1 MTATTTA
8 TPRPTTTGARP
19 GWGPVQLLAVLGV
32 VLVLAQ
38 IWVWG
43 AWLADG
49 PRQVTEFQDPDD
61 FTFKA
66 ARVMEVGMG
75 LTFLAMVVWLV
86 RRCLRERTLVFDA
99 KLFIAGMAAI
109 WLDAWTNFVA
119 PIWLYNTNF
128 TNTPPPTA
136 YLPGVINP
144 VMEDMPFPTL
154 FHAFNYPVAC
164 LGAGIVVS
172 ALLTRLRRRYPTAR
186 TATLLGLCALFG
198 MAFDLAY
205 ESFMIR
211 SGMWVFP
218 GTPDELALWG
228 SQYTKFPIFEIVP
241 AGLAFATFGALRFF
255 RNDRGEHLSERGLD
269 SVPPRRKTAVSLLA
283 TIAAINLVW
292 ITMCTIQVIG
302 GFYSDPYKPMPP
314 ALVARICDTELDDGT
329 RRTGTP
335 YGPCPE
341 QGESIPIRRF
351 DEATDGPS
359 S

>member
-1 MTATTTA
+1 MTATVTA
-8 TPRPTTTGARP
+8 ANGSDRRAGT
-19 GWGPVQLLAVLGV
+19 GWGPVQLLAALGAAF
-32 VLVLAQ
+32 LLLQ
-38 IWVWG
+38 TWVWG

-49 PRQVTEFQDPDD
+49 PSQVTEFQDPDD

-66 ARVMEVGMG
+66 ARVMEVGMAVAFVS
-75 LTFLAMVVWLV
+75 TVVWLV
-86 RRCLRERTLVFDA
+86 HRCLRERTLVFDA
-99 KLFIAGMAAI
+99 KLFIAGMAAL

-128 TNTPPPTA
+128 TNTAPPTA

-144 VMEDMPFPTL
+144 AMEDMPFPTL

-172 ALLTRLRRRYPTAR
+172 ALLTRLRHRYPQASAAR
-186 TATLLGLCALFG
+186 LLGLCALFG
-198 MAFDLAY
+198 MGFDLLY

-211 SGMWVFP
+211 TGMWVFP

-228 SQYTKFPIFEIVP
+228 SQYTKFPVFEIVP

-255 RNDRGEHLSERGLD
+255 RNDRGEHLSERGLHT
-269 SVPPRRKTAVSLLA
+269 VAPRRRTVVSLFA

-292 ITMCTIQVIG
+292 IAMCTIQVVG
-302 GFYSDPYKPMPP
+302 GFYADPYKPMPP
-314 ALVARICDTELDDGT
+314 ALVANICDGPLEGGGQ
-329 RRTGTP
+329 RTGTP

-341 QGESIPIRRF
+341 QGQPIPIRRY
-351 DEATDGPS
+351 GG
-359 S
+359 